1 MRGMSVSGWT
11 LVGLAMVIVGA
22 AIGAPGLLLIGGL
35 TLLSRW
41 LTTLWSRYGLND
53 VTFERRL
60 ATDRAVWGDEVP
72 MEVEVWNQKL
82 LPVPLLVADDHVTEE
97 LRVVGRRLGASDRP
111 GLGTLQHA

>member
-1 MRGMSVSGWT
+1 MRGMTVSGWT

-53 VTFERRL
+53 VTFDFALGRLHVAGFDVEERAIGVGNHRNGAGAGVMRL
-60 ATDRAVWGDEVP
+60 EYTARVARREVFVDATALGI
-72 MEVEVWNQKL
+72 L
-82 LPVPLLVADDHVTEE
+82 GLVRH
-97 LRVVGRRLGASDRP
+97 G
-111 GLGTLQHA
+111 